1 MRLLLPSAK
10 LIIPPL
16 ATPLHCFALWLQYA
30 EMEMRHRFVNHARN
44 VWDRAVTYLPRQ
56 DQLWYKY
63 VHMEEMLGNTAGAR
77 AVFDRWM
84 KWEPD
89 HQAWMAYVKVSDQG
103 GNKEGLRNFGA
114 LGCFSRHCKVWGLV
128 LTLESWAGLLD

>member
-1 MRLLLPSAK
+1 
-10 LIIPPL
+10 
-16 ATPLHCFALWLQYA
+16 
-30 EMEMRHRFVNHARN
+30 MRHRFVNHARN

-77 AVFDRWM
+77 GVFDRWM

-89 HQAWMAYVKVSDQG
+89 HAAWMAYIRVRGVGRRG
-103 GNKEGLRNFGA
+103 GGGKGWEG
-114 LGCFSRHCKVWGLV
+114 
-128 LTLESWAGLLD
+128 

>member
-1 MRLLLPSAK
+1 MSLCLLPY
-10 LIIPPL
+10 
-16 ATPLHCFALWLQYA
+16 LQYA

-89 HQAWMAYVKVSDQG
+89 HQAWMAYIKVG
-103 GNKEGLRNFGA
+103 EGIG
-114 LGCFSRHCKVWGLV
+114 
-128 LTLESWAGLLD
+128 